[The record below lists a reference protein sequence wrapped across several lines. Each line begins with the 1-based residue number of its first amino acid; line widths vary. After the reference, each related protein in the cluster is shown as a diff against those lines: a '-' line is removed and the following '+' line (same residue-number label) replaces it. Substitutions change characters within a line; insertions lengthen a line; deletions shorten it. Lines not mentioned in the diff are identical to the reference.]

1 MQSYATGL
9 KEDAIEAAKFLTDIE
24 KAKGS
29 SRGFR
34 EEVFNMI
41 LGLRQWAINRQNLG
55 GKGKS
60 ETRVQGGNRK
70 HTCECVSRRP
80 STDHIGTEKIA
91 KVQ

>member
-41 LGLRQWAINRQNLG
+41 LGLRQWAINR
-55 GKGKS
+55 
-60 ETRVQGGNRK
+60 
-70 HTCECVSRRP
+70 
-80 STDHIGTEKIA
+80 
-91 KVQ
+91 